1 MSTYIPIVNEFGET
15 RGYRFKQVREI
26 EGLSIRWISKQTGIP
41 REKLEQMERD
51 EIPFPPDALFKLS
64 KLFNSTAWV

>member
-1 MSTYIPIVNEFGET
+1 MNLGRHEDIALSE
-15 RGYRFKQVREI
+15 VREI